1 MFLCVCVCVCVAEF
15 AAELRDFVEQEVRI
29 YWPDLLPLIKM
40 YILEAS
46 DRHPPPPSPRREV
59 CCCWCSRPLR
69 GSPLVRVNR
78 GAPRPPYPV

>member
-1 MFLCVCVCVCVAEF
+1 MCVCVCVCVLVCVCVFLCVCVCVCVAEF

-46 DRHPPPPSPRREV
+46 DRHPPPPI
-59 CCCWCSRPLR
+59 
-69 GSPLVRVNR
+69 
-78 GAPRPPYPV
+78 PPP